1 MYGNS
6 AGAGSAGVHTVSK
19 GETLYT
25 ISQRYHIVM
34 RDIVV
39 TNNMNAPFKLAS
51 GQRLKLPP
59 PQQYRVRSG
68 DTLYEVS
75 RLFGVESTEIARL
88 NQMNAPYVLKG
99 GQVLKLPSVTE
110 KTAPYNVQ
118 TAVAMPAVPPTPV
131 QAEVLAPPPG
141 MEAAPQKMAAL
152 PGQKPQA
159 PAQTMQ
165 TASAAPPPAAVSSA
179 APPRASERF
188 LSPVNGKLIS
198 GYGPKTNGLH
208 NDGMN
213 IAAPRGTSVQAADNG
228 VVVYAGNELK
238 GSGNLVL
245 IRHADRWMT
254 AYAHM
259 DKITVKRGDVLRR
272 GQQIGTV
279 GTSGSVDTPQLH
291 FEVRRGTE
299 AINPQRYLE
308 NS

>member
-1 MYGNS
+1 MYGNG

-39 TNNMNAPFKLAS
+39 TNNMSAPFKLAS

-59 PQQYRVRSG
+59 PQQYRVRNG

-110 KTAPYNVQ
+110 KTAPYSVQ
-118 TAVAMPAVPPTPV
+118 TAVSMPAVPPTAV
-131 QAEVLAPPPG
+131 QSELLAPPPG
-141 MEAAPQKMAAL
+141 MEAEPQKLAAL

-159 PAQTMQ
+159 PAQTANVALAPQ
-165 TASAAPPPAAVSSA
+165 TKISSA
-179 APPRASERF
+179 TPARASERF
-188 LSPVNGKLIS
+188 LSPVKGKLVS

-213 IAAPRGTSVQAADNG
+213 IAAPRGTPIQAADNG

-259 DKITVKRGDVLRR
+259 DKISVKRGDVLKR
-272 GQQIGTV
+272 GQSIGTV

-299 AINPQRYLE
+299 AINPARYLE
-308 NS
+308 S